1 MLASEGLSKG
11 NHIMDLLSLFDGQDD
26 RRSVAAGEAVFSEG
40 DPGDTMFVVLDGSVE
55 LRSGGAA
62 MATVGPGELFGE
74 MSLIDDEPRSLDA
87 VATTDSVLAE
97 LDERRFL
104 FLVNETPMFALHVM
118 GVMADRLRSA

>member
-1 MLASEGLSKG
+1 
-11 NHIMDLLSLFDGQDD
+11 MDLLSLFDGQDD

-55 LRSGGAA
+55 LHSGGTAT
-62 MATVGPGELFGE
+62 ATVGPGELFGE
-74 MSLIDDEPRSLDA
+74 MSLIDDEPRSLAA
-87 VATTDSVLAE
+87 VAATDSVLAE

-104 FLVNETPMFALHVM
+104 FLVNETPVFALHVM